1 MTEFRRRKPSGT
13 GTVCCLEVFLFSFFC
28 TVNRKGARAV
38 NVAKCHKESPN
49 IRTSDHFY
57 IGFDCLENHQRSGS
71 HNRVVT
77 LFRILKTEAVEG
89 FQKIIFL
96 RNSSGALLFIM
107 PFDIKGI

>member
-1 MTEFRRRKPSGT
+1 MTEFRRRKVSGQ
-13 GTVCCLEVFLFSFFC
+13 VPFVVWKSFFLFC

-49 IRTSDHFY
+49 IRDSDHFY

-96 RNSSGALLFIM
+96 RNSIGAL
-107 PFDIKGI
+107 